1 MKGAAKFTGPH
12 SVEVDGKVYN
22 AKHIVI
28 ATGGAP
34 NKLGEKRGEEK
45 RKKKSEKK
53 SETRIKENR
62 RKVRKGEDKREG
74 VKLL

>member
-34 NKLGEKRGEEK
+34 NKLGEKGRKVKMIEEK
-45 RKKKSEKK
+45 GSEK
-53 SETRIKENR
+53 R
-62 RKVRKGEDKREG
+62 
-74 VKLL
+74 

>member
-34 NKLGEKRGEEK
+34 NKLGEKKREVKMIEEK
-45 RKKKSEKK
+45 GSEK
-53 SETRIKENR
+53 R
-62 RKVRKGEDKREG
+62 
-74 VKLL
+74 